1 MYRVSCTS
9 LLLAAIL
16 LTLCGSTGD
25 AQTIIT
31 RKRLGNNTEGI
42 TRFPQDRREGVAI
55 LDGWDVFVVSL
66 SGSIPAPAA
75 PPIPCDPSR
84 VGARRTCRKLF
95 GVHGMGIEPRGVV
108 YVPSQDRF
116 YFGDFDSTRLDVT
129 DAGGTLLPP
138 LNLQYSTAPLDF
150 VQFEGLTYIPPES
163 TIYPDTIAAITIHGT
178 SFVAHIQ
185 IIRPADGVVVDEIVP
200 TEGQLT
206 TYLTGIAYKAP
217 GRLLLSPLGGTGIV
231 YEVDAGS
238 VVQTAILAEAQGFE
252 GLTTLD
258 DGRVVAADYSSGQ
271 LFVLDSSLARQAS
284 DDREFKIGFGISR
297 PHIAWN
303 SNTDEFVFTGNAG
316 GGGLFVVSSDLN
328 RSTQIASFP
337 GQPYAFAAIGGVG
350 YLPTE
355 AGYPQA
361 GDLIAVTNP
370 TGATRGVLLF
380 DSVGNYL
387 SRIALTDPTF
397 PFSGNWRPTGVTALP
412 GNRLAFRVQGAFRDI
427 RVISRPTDP
436 TAASVFTPTWLET
449 FQLSTSPG
457 GLGLTFFSTP
467 TSDEFLA
474 GPSVYAANGLF
485 LNAIDTTS
493 FDVAPFPEVI
503 PITTGKLAGNY
514 ALVDSDHSELVIFS
528 VP

>member
-1 MYRVSCTS
+1 MNRVSTTS
-9 LLLAAIL
+9 VL
-16 LTLCGSTGD
+16 LTMIFLTLSGSTGD

-42 TRFPQDRREGVAI
+42 TRFTQGRQDGVAI
-55 LDGWDVFVVSL
+55 LDGWDVFVVSF
-66 SGSIPAPAA
+66 SRSIPAPKA

-84 VGARRTCRKLF
+84 VGARHTCRKLF
-95 GVHGMGIEPRGVV
+95 GVHEIGIEPRGVV

-116 YFGDFDSTRLDVT
+116 YFGGFDATRLDVT

-138 LNLQYSTAPLDF
+138 LNLQYSTAPVDF

-163 TIYPDTIAAITIHGT
+163 TIYPDTIAAITIHG
-178 SFVAHIQ
+178 SQFVAHIQ

-200 TEGQLT
+200 TGAQLT

-217 GRLLLSPLGGTGIV
+217 GRLLLSPFGGTGIV

-238 VVQTAILAEAQGFE
+238 VVQTAMLAEAQGFE
-252 GLTTLD
+252 GLTTLV

-271 LFVLDSSLARQAS
+271 LFVLDSSLARRAS
-284 DDREFKIGFGISR
+284 DDREFKVGFGISR
-297 PHIAWN
+297 PKIAWN
-303 SNTDEFVFTGNAG
+303 SNTDEFVFTGIAG
-316 GGGLFVVSSDLN
+316 AGGLFSVSSDLN
-328 RSTQIASFP
+328 RSTQIASFS
-337 GQPYAFAAIGGVG
+337 GQSYAFAAIGGVS

-370 TGATRGVLLF
+370 TGTTRGVLLF

-387 SRIALTDPTF
+387 SRIALSGPTF

-412 GNRLAFRVQGAFRDI
+412 GNRLAFRVQGAFRDVRI
-427 RVISRPTDP
+427 ISRPTDP
-436 TAASVFTPTWLET
+436 TAASIFTPTWLET

-457 GLGLTFFSTP
+457 GLGLTFFSTF

-474 GPSVYAANGLF
+474 GPSFYTPSGLF
-485 LNAIDTTS
+485 LSDIDTTS
-493 FDVAPFPEVI
+493 FDIAPFPEVI

-514 ALVDSDHSELVIFS
+514 ALVDSDHSELVVFS
-528 VP
+528 LP